1 MFRGINAITID
12 AKGRLA
18 LPARYRDTI
27 DQSTKT
33 PLVVTIDTE
42 EACLLMYPITQ
53 WQLIEE
59 KIQQL
64 PSFNPMAR
72 RIQRLLIG
80 HATELE
86 LDANGRVLL
95 PSLLR
100 EYANLDKKVVMIGQG
115 NKFELWDDAKWFAK
129 RQQWLTEDSN
139 NLGQL
144 PDEMGT
150 LSL

>member
-18 LPARYRDTI
+18 LPARYRDI
-27 DQSTKT
+27 MDLGIKT
-33 PLVVTIDTE
+33 PLIVTIDTE
-42 EACLLMYPITQ
+42 ESCLLMYPIAE

-59 KIQQL
+59 KIQKL
-64 PSFNPMAR
+64 PSFNPLAR

-86 LDANGRVLL
+86 IDANGRILL
-95 PSLLR
+95 PGLLR
-100 EYANLDKKVVMIGQG
+100 EYAELEKKIVMIGQG
-115 NKFELWDDAKWFAK
+115 NKFELWDEAKWYSK

-144 PDEMGT
+144 PEEMGT